1 MSIKFK
7 VLEKGQPGVVGGGE
21 KKWYAQIVY
30 DEEVTVDELV
40 QEIEKFCSLT
50 EPDIRGVITALE
62 NVIQNKLSA
71 SRIVRM
77 ERLGSFYPAISSN
90 GEDEESKVDANSIKK
105 VSVNYRPGDRITKA
119 INDAGFKKVSS
130 TTKGVSPESPAPAK

>member
-1 MSIKFK
+1 MTIKFK
-7 VLEKGQPGVVGGGE
+7 TIEKGQPGVVGGGE

-30 DEEVTVDELV
+30 DEEVTMDELV
-40 QEIEKFCSLT
+40 KEIEKFCSLT
-50 EPDIRGVITALE
+50 EPDIRGVITAFE

-90 GEDEESKVDANSIKK
+90 GEEEESKVDANSIKK

-119 INDAGFKKVSS
+119 INDAGFRKVSG
-130 TTKGVSPESPAPAK
+130 TTKSVAPEPATLKA

>member
-1 MSIKFK
+1 MTIKFK
-7 VLEKGQPGVVGGGE
+7 TIEKGQPGIVGGGE

-30 DEEVTVDELV
+30 DEEVTMDELV
-40 QEIEKFCSLT
+40 PEIEKFCSLT

-71 SRIVRM
+71 SRIVRL

-90 GEDEESKVDANSIKK
+90 GEEEESKVDANSIKK

-119 INDAGFKKVSS
+119 INDAGFRKVGSA
-130 TTKGVSPESPAPAK
+130 TKSVTPE

>member
-7 VLEKGQPGVVGGGE
+7 PIEKGQPGVVGGGE

-30 DEEVTVDELV
+30 DEEVTMDELV
-40 QEIEKFCSLT
+40 KEIEKFCSLT
-50 EPDIRGVITALE
+50 EPDIRGVITAFE

-77 ERLGSFYPAISSN
+77 ERLGSFYPAISSHA
-90 GEDEESKVDANSIKK
+90 EEEESKVDAATIKK
-105 VSVNYRPGDRITKA
+105 VSVNYRPGDRIVKA
-119 INDAGFKKVSS
+119 INDAGFKKFGASI
-130 TTKGVSPESPAPAK
+130 KGVSPDQTAPVI

>member
-1 MSIKFK
+1 MMSLAMMIFPVSCKNAARKSLSAFARSI
-7 VLEKGQPGVVGGGE
+7 
-21 KKWYAQIVY
+21 WAYH
-30 DEEVTVDELV
+30 
-40 QEIEKFCSLT
+40 FCSLT

-62 NVIQNKLSA
+62 NVIQNKLSS

-90 GEDEESKVDANSIKK
+90 GEEEESKVDANSIKK

-119 INDAGFKKVSS
+119 INDAGFRKVGS
-130 TTKGVSPESPAPAK
+130 TAKSVTPEPKA

>member
-7 VLEKGQPGVVGGGE
+7 PIEKAQPGVTGGGV

-30 DEEVTVDELV
+30 GEEVTMDELV
-40 QEIEKFCSLT
+40 KEIEKFCSLT

-62 NVIQNKLSA
+62 NVIQDKLAS

-90 GEDEESKVDANSIKK
+90 SEEEDAKVDEMSIKK
-105 VSVNYRPGDRITKA
+105 ASVNYRPGDRIIKA
-119 INDAGFKKVSS
+119 INAAGFKK
-130 TTKGVSPESPAPAK
+130 A